1 MIQFGRTYDNYVIFI
16 IIIKVLFLITAI
28 IARILK
34 AKITNTKTANTNL
47 INIYKILSEW
57 KQIFEFIFI
66 ISLAFICI
74 IVFCPFYGD
83 IVFIDKHTR
92 ILLFIYGFI
101 IILQEFG
108 VLN

>member
-1 MIQFGRTYDNYVIFI
+1 MSNYDIYIISIVLVKIGFI
-16 IIIKVLFLITAI
+16 GLAATHLYLKHTGKTNSKKDNNVLF
-28 IARILK
+28 
-34 AKITNTKTANTNL
+34 
-47 INIYKILSEW
+47 W
-57 KQIFEFIFI
+57 KERFEFIFI